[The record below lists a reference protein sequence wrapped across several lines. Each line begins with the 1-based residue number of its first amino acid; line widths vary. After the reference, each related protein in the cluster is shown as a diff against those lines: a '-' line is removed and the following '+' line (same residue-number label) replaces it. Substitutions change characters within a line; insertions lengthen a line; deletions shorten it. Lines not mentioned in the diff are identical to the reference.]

1 MGKGTNFQ
9 FFIFYD
15 WKIPSMLIGFGLFE
29 LFAHKEFHSRC
40 VNCLAGSAFGVYLI
54 HYHPAV
60 KALLDG
66 LSFAR
71 QAVPAR
77 ASARGHDTLCVLAI
91 FACCLALDLVRQ
103 GLFAVTV
110 DRNRGH
116 RFELVWNKATER
128 LCVRTPIKAQRS
140 SFQEERRPLRT
151 GHRPALS

>member
-1 MGKGTNFQ
+1 MDCLSLDKL
-9 FFIFYD
+9 YL
-15 WKIPSMLIGFGLFE
+15 P
-29 LFAHKEFHSRC
+29 AHPL
-40 VNCLAGSAFGVYLI
+40 VAM
-54 HYHPAV
+54 
-60 KALLDG
+60 
-66 LSFAR
+66 
-71 QAVPAR
+71 
-77 ASARGHDTLCVLAI
+77 TLCVLAI

-151 GHRPALS
+151 GHRPALSQMVNLYEKWLFFNFVVFHIVSGQTVPHCPISLHIDEKLFAPCNTSSIAHSRNTHN